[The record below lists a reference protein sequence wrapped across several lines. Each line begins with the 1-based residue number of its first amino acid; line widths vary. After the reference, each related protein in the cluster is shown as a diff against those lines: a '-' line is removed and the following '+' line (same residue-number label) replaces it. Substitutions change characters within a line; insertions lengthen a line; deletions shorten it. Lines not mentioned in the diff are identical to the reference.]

1 MRLWIGGEISQDVY
15 DAHVFSRDE
24 IEHIVNDRL
33 KKLNYGSGLKSWDVI
48 PIIMPKRRQ
57 IDYPEIAKYSQKKRD
72 CEFRLYID
80 HAKFKKGSQ
89 AEQYRLYC
97 DMLTRSLDYLESWN
111 IPKFDVEQMRKDFE
125 SAVKHLDPGGAQA
138 SSKAKSTSLSV
149 SAEVKTP
156 KTRSIVRVIKLY
168 KRINRQLHYHEAWV
182 DGETIGEHWGK
193 VGEVGSH
200 AKHKRDRKIS
210 VEKNLKRVLETAITD
225 GYAELEPDDW
235 QSLSIEYKID
245 GMGTAKDLAKRHRL
259 ERRLDGTLG
268 KTGMG
273 QVDGGSIGSGTM
285 EVSCSVVSFRLA
297 KQIIQADLAETSF
310 ADYSRIVKDHA

>member
-111 IPKFDVEQMRKDFE
+111 IPKFDVEQMRK
-125 SAVKHLDPGGAQA
+125 VQ
-138 SSKAKSTSLSV
+138 
-149 SAEVKTP
+149 
-156 KTRSIVRVIKLY
+156 
-168 KRINRQLHYHEAWV
+168 
-182 DGETIGEHWGK
+182 
-193 VGEVGSH
+193 
-200 AKHKRDRKIS
+200 
-210 VEKNLKRVLETAITD
+210 
-225 GYAELEPDDW
+225 
-235 QSLSIEYKID
+235 
-245 GMGTAKDLAKRHRL
+245 
-259 ERRLDGTLG
+259 
-268 KTGMG
+268 
-273 QVDGGSIGSGTM
+273 
-285 EVSCSVVSFRLA
+285 A
-297 KQIIQADLAETSF
+297 KQSQHRFLF
-310 ADYSRIVKDHA
+310 LLK